1 MKSNT
6 RLTLEN
12 ATEGVL
18 NATYELTL
26 SNGESMRLSFQLPK
40 KRESQTLQEI
50 ERAMLQRTTE
60 ICTHMLDGLSKES

>member
-18 NATYELTL
+18 NATYELTF
-26 SNGESMRLSFQLPK
+26 SNGESMRLNFLLPK
-40 KRESQTLQEI
+40 GQESQTLHQVELAMIQRVKEI
-50 ERAMLQRTTE
+50 AEHMLQA
-60 ICTHMLDGLSKES
+60 

>member
-26 SNGESMRLSFQLPK
+26 SNGESMRLSFLLPK
-40 KRESQTLQEI
+40 KQESQTLHQI
-50 ERAMLQRTTE
+50 ELAMLQRAKE
-60 ICTHMLDGLSKES
+60 IAERMLQG